1 MSRSR
6 IETVDEIEQHIRQAL
21 MHIDADRL
29 LLAPDCGLGF
39 LNLNMIQKKLNNMA
53 VARNRILAQ

>member
-1 MSRSR
+1 M
-6 IETVDEIEQHIRQAL
+6 L
-21 MHIDADRL
+21 IDADRL

-39 LNLNMIQKKLNNMA
+39 LSLDMIQKKLNNMA